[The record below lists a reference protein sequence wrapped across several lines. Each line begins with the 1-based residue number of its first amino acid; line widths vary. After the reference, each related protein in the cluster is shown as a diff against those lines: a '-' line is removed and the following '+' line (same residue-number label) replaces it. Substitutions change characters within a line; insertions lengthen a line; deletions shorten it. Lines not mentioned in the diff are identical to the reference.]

1 MAGMFSY
8 PKAAMERAMKVQ
20 EVILRAMAKQITWY
34 QAAEIIGISDRHKRR
49 WRERYEEFG
58 YDGLFDRRRGR
69 PSPQR
74 VPLAQVEQVLGLYR
88 ERYPDLNVRHFH
100 EKLSEK
106 HQIKLSYTWVK
117 QVLQGAGLV
126 ARGRKRGVHRKRG
139 PRRPLPGM
147 LLHIDG
153 SRHRWFQDERWYDL
167 IVILDDA
174 SSEIYYAQLVEE
186 ESTQTV
192 MAGLKEVVER
202 KGVFCALYSDRGS
215 HFWLT
220 PRVSWKVDPH
230 RLTQV
235 GRALRE
241 LGVQMIPAY
250 SPQARGRSERNFGTW
265 QGRLPQELRLAGIT
279 TLEAA
284 NAFLRERYRAEFNRR
299 FQVPAA
305 QPGSAFVPRRSR
317 DLDLI
322 FALQFAR
329 TVNRDNTV
337 SIQNLRLQIE
347 AVRWRASLA
356 GCSVTVHQHL
366 DGTFSLTHGP
376 HRLGRYSAQGAAL
389 AESKTGARRAVEKT
403 RAGKVQKPTFPPR
416 LEIPQ
421 KARDSH
427 FPTAPTAAGRLPQTG
442 HVTC

>member
-1 MAGMFSY
+1 MASMDSY

-20 EVILRAMAKQITWY
+20 DVMLQAMAKKITWW
-34 QAAEIIGISDRHKRR
+34 QAAEILGISDRHMRR
-49 WRERYEEFG
+49 WRERYVEEG
-58 YDGLFDRRRGR
+58 YNGLLDRRRGR
-69 PSPQR
+69 PSRRR
-74 VPLAQVEQVLGLYR
+74 VAVATVEKVFALYR
-88 ERYPDLNVRHFH
+88 EKYFDLNVQHFH
-100 EKLSEK
+100 EKLGAE
-106 HQIKLSYTWVK
+106 HGIELSYTWVK
-117 QVLQGAGLV
+117 QALQGAGLV
-126 ARGRKRGVHRKRG
+126 ARGRKRGVHRKRR

-186 ESTQTV
+186 ESTLTV
-192 MAGLKEVVER
+192 MAGLKEVIER

-220 PRVSWKVDPH
+220 PKVGGKVDPH

-241 LGVQMIPAY
+241 LGIQMIPAY

-265 QGRLPQELRLAGIT
+265 QGRLPQELRLQGIA

-284 NAFLRERYRAEFNRR
+284 NAFLREHYMAEFNRR
-299 FQVPAA
+299 FQVRTV

-322 FALQFAR
+322 FALQFER

-376 HRLGRYSAQGAAL
+376 HRLGRYSAQGADL
-389 AESKTGARRAVEKT
+389 AENKTGARRAVEKP
-403 RAGKVQKPTFPPR
+403 RGGKVQNPTFPPR

-427 FPTAPTAAGRLPQTG
+427 FPTAPTAAGRFTQTG